1 MNTRKA
7 VPLIRSEEDE
17 KTEYY
22 RGMKADCTFCDVKN
36 RGHGQAIDEANR
48 GEIPGFAVSGAC
60 RTLPMKWIRQGKYSP
75 EHGSVALADGRN
87 YVQSERQ
94 ALPSDR
100 MCALSCA
107 SLQFLALCLKNLYFL
122 P

>member
-1 MNTRKA
+1 MF
-7 VPLIRSEEDE
+7 
-17 KTEYY
+17 Y
-22 RGMKADCTFCDVKN
+22 RGVKVDCTFYDVQHQ
-36 RGHGQAIDEANR
+36 GHGQMIDEANR
-48 GEIPGFAVSGAC
+48 GEILGFAVSGAR
-60 RTLPMKWIRQGKYSP
+60 RTLPRKWIRQGKYSP
-75 EHGSVALADGRN
+75 EHGSIALADGRN

-122 P
+122 H